1 VHTLADGSR
10 LLLTTSVMRDRNDR
24 GDGLKIEPD
33 QRIEGDAATL
43 AAAQPGC
50 WPSPPARAA
59 DP

>member
-10 LLLTTSVMRDRNDR
+10 LLLTTTVMRDRNGR
-24 GDGLKIEPD
+24 GDGLEDRAD
-33 QRIEGDAATL
+33 QRTTVMPPPL